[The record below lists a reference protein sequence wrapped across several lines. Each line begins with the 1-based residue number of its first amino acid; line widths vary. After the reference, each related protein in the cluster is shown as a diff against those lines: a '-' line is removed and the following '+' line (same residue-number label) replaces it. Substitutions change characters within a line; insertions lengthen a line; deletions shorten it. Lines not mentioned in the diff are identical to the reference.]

1 MRMLKT
7 FSIQTLGCRVNQYE
21 GEQMAAF
28 LRARGLTAAADPG
41 AADLRIVHTC
51 SVTLPAAGKSRQ
63 LARRPGRVSLRQLS
77 DAPPPEAVIGP
88 PVGVEILGAAGT
100 RTPPAGAR
108 ETRNSGSARPRLVL
122 TGCWATS
129 DPAAAAAL
137 PGVDAVV

>member
-63 LARRPGRVSLRQLS
+63 LARRVSLPQLPK
-77 DAPPPEAVIGP
+77 ALPGP
-88 PVGVEILGAAGT
+88 DGGAAGGAEMLGAGEA
-100 RTPPAGAR
+100 RLPPAGSSQAGQDEPGR
-108 ETRNSGSARPRLVL
+108 RPRLVL

-137 PGVDAVV
+137 PGVDAVVG